1 MGACASRPPFV
12 VVADADHRSVLRDET
27 LLAPRGT
34 HSYDGYVDPVDLATQ
49 MKSFRRQVQ
58 RKSLAPFWPPIVRD
72 DDDSDDD
79 DSDEE
84 AGESCP
90 ICACRYK
97 SVNVTTCCQFK
108 ICSECHARHV
118 NSFAFGE
125 KGAFD
130 EARRRQN
137 RYNRNIRIFTR
148 RNADATTTTNTTT
161 TARTA
166 RKRRRMMKPTCVCC
180 RKEGYT
186 VMYLGVRTKK
196 ERERDAEEKRRIDT
210 SLARAKLGIDEET
223 RRRQSLFSSAARDEG
238 KEEEQSTVVAIP
250 KGWEKEYE
258 MARLAEEGGSPRA
271 REDAAAFEE
280 RNFSRGAL
288 NERNSSSFM
297 STMPSHQRTS
307 FLRGRSEMFAE
318 MYDALFHEEGNT
330 RRSRRSFDLGSRRN
344 LPDFRRNSEDFFE
357 NGALPPL
364 NESGD
369 DTATTTADNSTQHSQ
384 QQQLLLQ
391 RRHSRRL
398 VQEFRNMV
406 LEELYLSEALY
417 RSMLDVHEDGEH
429 VQNRINSLRE
439 GDENNSETEE
449 ASDAEEGEYD
459 ENRVEV
465 VAEEE
470 EEEEEEGATTRDA
483 SSDDDDND
491 DNDK

>member
-1 MGACASRPPFV
+1 MGACASRP
-12 VVADADHRSVLRDET
+12 VVADDDHRSVLRDES

-58 RKSLAPFWPPIVRD
+58 RKSLAPFWPPRD
-72 DDDSDDD
+72 DETD
-79 DSDEE
+79 E

-90 ICACRYK
+90 ICTCYYK

-125 KGAFD
+125 KGTRAFG
-130 EARRRQN
+130 APRRRN
-137 RYNRNIRIFTR
+137 SYRDRIFTSR
-148 RNADATTTTNTTT
+148 RNANTTT
-161 TARTA
+161 ANARTA

-186 VMYLGVRTKK
+186 VMYLGVRTRK

-223 RRRQSLFSSAARDEG
+223 RRRQSLFSSAVRDEG
-238 KEEEQSTVVAIP
+238 KEEERSTVVAIP
-250 KGWEKEYE
+250 KGWEEEYE

-297 STMPSHQRTS
+297 SMMPSQRTS

-318 MYDALFHEEGNT
+318 MYDAFFHEEGNT

-384 QQQLLLQ
+384 QQQQ
-391 RRHSRRL
+391 QQQQHSRRL
-398 VQEFRNMV
+398 VNEFRNMV

-429 VQNRINSLRE
+429 VQNRINGLRE
-439 GDENNSETEE
+439 GNENNSETEE

-470 EEEEEEGATTRDA
+470 KEEEEEEGATTRDA
-483 SSDDDDND
+483 SSEEEDDDDD
-491 DNDK
+491 DDDK